1 MGDAHSVTIPEE
13 TYEAALA
20 AIPKVARDLRR
31 LRESGALPPLA
42 GRHGDGEPEF
52 EDHRIA
58 FNGVRPH
65 HAETCYLGPTEPAPG
80 STKRYLFTKTAHR
93 PYDLAVMAAYALW
106 WHHSNG
112 SVLIGSNGS
121 LEDRVPALELLE
133 VELGYVID
141 VRDLFELSYTRLRFE
156 GGLEVVLELRHE
168 TKRIKKNTF
177 DWLTSTLEFLA
188 KDAYGTTRK
197 ELGADVL
204 NALRRA
210 GFSRRPVVLYHG
222 RDPVPGF
229 GSRRF
234 GGILFPDAKT
244 TREGT

>member
-1 MGDAHSVTIPEE
+1 MGDARYVTIPGK

-20 AIPKVARDLRR
+20 AIPKVARDLRW
-31 LRESGALPPLA
+31 LHESNTLPPLA

-80 STKRYLFTKTAHR
+80 STERHLFTETAHR
-93 PYDLAVMAAYALW
+93 PYDLAVMVAYALW
-106 WHHSNG
+106 WYHSDG
-112 SVLIGSNGS
+112 GILIGSDGS
-121 LEDRVPALELLE
+121 LEDWAPALELLQD
-133 VELGYVID
+133 ELDYTISVHA
-141 VRDLFELSYTRLRFE
+141 LFDLSYTRLRFE

-168 TKRIKKNTF
+168 TERTKKNTF

-188 KDAYGTTRK
+188 KDAYGITRK
-197 ELGADVL
+197 ELGPDVL
-204 NALRRA
+204 SALRRA
-210 GFSRRPVVLYHG
+210 DFSRRPVVLYHG

-244 TREGT
+244 AREET